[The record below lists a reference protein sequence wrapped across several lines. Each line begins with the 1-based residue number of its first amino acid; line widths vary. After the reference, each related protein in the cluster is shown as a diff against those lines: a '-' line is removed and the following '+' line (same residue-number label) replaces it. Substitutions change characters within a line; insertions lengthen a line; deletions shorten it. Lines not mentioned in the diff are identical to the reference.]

1 LNRWLAIILFA
12 GFSGCARFQPHPI
25 SPAES
30 AAQLD
35 ARSLNDSAF
44 KTFLEKNLHTQ
55 FTSWPLKRWDF
66 ETLNLAA
73 LFYHP
78 SLDVARAQ
86 WRTSEGGETTAA
98 QRPNPNLNVAPG
110 YDVSASGGLTP
121 WFPAVNLDIPIE
133 TMGKRRYRKAQ
144 AAHLSESSRL
154 NIITAAWQVRA
165 NLRASLIDFT
175 AAREREKLL
184 QNQLAVQKQIVK
196 SLEQQLLAGAV
207 TASELTLVRIALG
220 KIQLDLTDAR
230 RQSADAR
237 GRVADAIG
245 VSVKALRDVELAY
258 DLKAIPRAAA
268 SLTSSE
274 ARNQALRGRADI
286 LASLAD
292 YAATQ
297 SALQLEIAKQYPDI
311 HLGPGYQY
319 DQGEH
324 KISLSIAVDLPVFNQ
339 NQGPIAEAEGKRAE
353 AAARFNALQAKTL
366 GDIDR
371 ALVTYRVTR
380 ENLSTLE
387 SLASAQKKQYA
398 AVQAQ
403 MNAGAAAKTD
413 LLNSQIELGAGE
425 LIQLDGRVKLQQA
438 FAALED
444 ALQRPIDSMN
454 PSLSEQPQ
462 RPQARKD
469 KQP

>member
-1 LNRWLAIILFA
+1 M
-12 GFSGCARFQPHPI
+12 
-25 SPAES
+25 
-30 AAQLD
+30 D
-35 ARSLNDSAF
+35 ARSLSDPAF
-44 KTFLEKNLHTQ
+44 KAFLETNLHTQ
-55 FTSWPLKRWDF
+55 FPSRPLKRWDF

-73 LFYHP
+73 LYYHP

-86 WRTSEGGETTAA
+86 WQTSEGGKTTAA
-98 QRPNPNLNVAPG
+98 ARPNPNLNVTPG
-110 YDVSASGGLTP
+110 YAIVPSGAISP
-121 WFPAVNLDIPIE
+121 WFPAVTLDVPIE
-133 TMGKRRYRKAQ
+133 TMGKRGYRKAQ
-144 AAHLSESSRL
+144 AAHLSESARL
-154 NIITAAWQVRA
+154 NIVTAAWQVRA

-175 AAREREKLL
+175 TAREREKLL
-184 QNQLAVQKQIVK
+184 QNQLAIQKQIVN
-196 SLEQQLLAGAV
+196 SLEQQLQAGAV

-237 GRVADAIG
+237 GRVADSIG
-245 VSVKALRDVELAY
+245 VSAKALAGVDLAY
-258 DLKAIPRAAA
+258 DLAAIPRAAA

-286 LASLAD
+286 LASLAE

-319 DQGEH
+319 DLGDH
-324 KISLSIAVDLPVFNQ
+324 KFSLAISADLPLFNQ

-353 AAARFNALQAKTL
+353 AAAKFNALQAKTL
-366 GDIDR
+366 GEIDR
-371 ALVTYRVTR
+371 AIMAFRVTR

-387 SLASAQKKQYA
+387 SLSSAQKKQYA

-403 MNAGAAAKTD
+403 VNAGAATKAD
-413 LLNSQIELGAGE
+413 LLNSQIELAASE
-425 LIQLDGRVKLQQA
+425 LVQLDGRVKLQQA

-444 ALQRPIDSMN
+444 AIQRPVDSMN
-454 PSLSEQPQ
+454 PSLSEQSP
-462 RPQARKD
+462 RPQAMKE